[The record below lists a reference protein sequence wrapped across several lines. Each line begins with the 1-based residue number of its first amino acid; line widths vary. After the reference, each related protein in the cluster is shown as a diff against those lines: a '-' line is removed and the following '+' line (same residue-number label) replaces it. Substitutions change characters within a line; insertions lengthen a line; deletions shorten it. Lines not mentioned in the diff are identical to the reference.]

1 MCRLAYK
8 KQDPMTINKI
18 TVINFGAIRFF
29 ETSLNE
35 QLSVIETK
43 YISELLKVFDIILCN
58 KTVSSFPNNW
68 VRSDTEIAAEV
79 CIDNVVY
86 YVNAKPSSSVS
97 SKLSV
102 YTTDVNGSEMTK
114 QYLSLLSH
122 CAEQDAIEHFDG
134 CDKTLPLRLSWY
146 HNSEDYKPCGKLG
159 ENSNHIATT
168 KTFRSNL
175 VKYIKSF
182 KSEPINNKNKHSVT
196 MRKNGRFEI
205 SHLESDKRFSITDE
219 KMFLYICFLNI
230 AKFWSNVETVR
241 NLHKVDKPLLVKNFL
256 EHLDESIEIEKLIKR
271 SLILKRQIIFI
282 MSCIEKE
289 VKTWDISQILK

>member
-1 MCRLAYK
+1 M
-8 KQDPMTINKI
+8 QMTINKI

-35 QLSVIETK
+35 QISVIETK
-43 YISELLKVFDIILCN
+43 HISELLKGFDIILCN
-58 KTVSSFPNNW
+58 KTVSSFPSNW

-86 YVNAKPSSSVS
+86 YVNAKPNSSVS
-97 SKLSV
+97 SELSV
-102 YTTDVNGSEMTK
+102 YATDVNGYIMTK

-122 CAEQDAIEHFDG
+122 CSEQDTIEYFDG

-146 HNSEDYKPCGKLG
+146 HNSEDYKPYGKLG
-159 ENSNHIATT
+159 ENSNRIATT

-182 KSEPINNKNKHSVT
+182 KSEPINNKKQHNIT
-196 MRKNGRFEI
+196 LRKNGQFEI
-205 SHLESDKRFSITDE
+205 SHLGSDKRSCLSITD
-219 KMFLYICFLNI
+219 KKIFLYICFLNI
-230 AKFWSNVETVR
+230 VKFWSNIESVR

-256 EHLDESIEIEKLIKR
+256 EHLDESVEIEKLIKR
-271 SLILKRQIIFI
+271 SLMLKRQIIFI